1 MNDGLLRGGPTT
13 NDRGHTFLEGM
24 EGDVGGRFALLDE
37 LRALAPGTPMRDGLE
52 RILRG
57 RTGAL
62 VVLGDNEVIAEISTG
77 GFALDVAFTPTA
89 LRELAKMDGAIVL
102 SEDRE
107 RIVQA
112 GVHLM
117 PDRSIETSET
127 GTRHRT
133 AERVARQA
141 GVPVVSV
148 SSSMATIS
156 LFLGDQ
162 RHLVEHSA
170 SILSRAEQALQTL
183 ERYRGR
189 LTQVIARL
197 SSLEVQDTVTV
208 RDVAVVAQRLEMVG
222 RLEDEIESYVL
233 ELGTD
238 GRLLTLQLS
247 ELAVDFARL
256 PELLERDYR
265 PHDDAGFS
273 LEHRR
278 RLPTPQLMEPAVVA
292 RALGFGPVVNL
303 EGRLV
308 SRGFR
313 QVAQINRLP
322 AALGVRLIE
331 HFGNL
336 QALFGA
342 SIAELQAVEGVG
354 ESRARVI
361 RDGLL
366 RLADAAYGDRLE

>member
-1 MNDGLLRGGPTT
+1 VAGLE
-13 NDRGHTFLEGM
+13 DEI
-24 EGDVGGRFALLDE
+24 GGRTRLLDE
-37 LRALAPGTPMRDGLE
+37 MRALAPGTPMRDGLE

-62 VVLGDNEVIAEISTG
+62 VVLGDNEIITEISTG
-77 GFALDVAFTPTA
+77 GFALDVPFTPTV

-102 SEDRE
+102 DGPRE
-107 RIVQA
+107 RIVRA

-141 GVPVVSV
+141 GLPVVSV
-148 SSSMATIS
+148 SASMATIS
-156 LFLGDQ
+156 LFLDDQ
-162 RHLVEHSA
+162 RHVVEHSGL
-170 SILSRAEQALQTL
+170 ILSRAEQALQTL

-189 LTQVIARL
+189 LAQVIARL
-197 SSLEVQDTVTV
+197 SSLEVQDSVTI
-208 RDVAVVAQRLEMVG
+208 RDVALVAQRLEMVR
-222 RLEDEIESYVL
+222 RLEEEIESYAL

-256 PELLERDYR
+256 PELLESDYR
-265 PHDDAGFS
+265 QHDDADFS
-273 LEHRR
+273 LTHLR
-278 RLPTPQLMEPAVVA
+278 RLSTPQLVEPAVVA
-292 RALGFGPVVNL
+292 RAMGFGPVVNL
-303 EGRLV
+303 DARV
-308 SRGFR
+308 ASRGFR
-313 QVAQINRLP
+313 QVAQISRLP
-322 AALGVRLIE
+322 AALGTRIIE

-354 ESRARVI
+354 ESRAQVI

-366 RLADAAYGDRLE
+366 RLADAAYGERLD

>member
-1 MNDGLLRGGPTT
+1 MVSTESDGSVRP
-13 NDRGHTFLEGM
+13 
-24 EGDVGGRFALLDE
+24 ALLDE

-52 RILRG
+52 RILKG

-62 VVLGDNEVIAEISTG
+62 VVLGDNDVIADISTG
-77 GFALDVAFTPTA
+77 GFALDVPFTATA

-102 SEDRE
+102 SEDRS
-107 RIVQA
+107 RIVRA

-117 PDRSIETSET
+117 PDRSVETSET

-133 AERVARQA
+133 AERVARQS
-141 GVPVVSV
+141 GLPVVSV

-156 LFLGDQ
+156 LFLDDE
-162 RHLVEHSA
+162 RHQVEHSA
-170 SILSRAEQALQTL
+170 GILSRADQALQTL

-189 LTQVIARL
+189 LAEVIARL
-197 SSLEVQDTVTV
+197 SSLEVQDAVTV
-208 RDVAVVAQRLEMVG
+208 RDVALVAQRLEMVR
-222 RLEDEIESYVL
+222 RLEEEIESYVL

-265 PHDDAGFS
+265 PHDDADFS
-273 LEHRR
+273 LDHLR
-278 RLPTPQLMEPAVVA
+278 RLSTAQLVEPAVVA
-292 RALGFGPVVNL
+292 RAMGFGPVVAL
-303 EGRLV
+303 DGRLV

-313 QVAQINRLP
+313 QVAQISRLP

-331 HFGNL
+331 HFGSL

-342 SIAELQAVEGVG
+342 SIAELQDVDGVG

-366 RLADAAYGDRLE
+366 RLADAAYSDRLE

>member
-1 MNDGLLRGGPTT
+1 MAVA
-13 NDRGHTFLEGM
+13 
-24 EGDVGGRFALLDE
+24 EGDGGARFALLDE

-62 VVLGDNEVIAEISTG
+62 VVLGEDAVVAEISTG
-77 GFALDVAFTPTA
+77 GFALDVPFTPTA

-102 SEDRE
+102 SDDRQ
-107 RIVQA
+107 RIVRA

-117 PDRSIETSET
+117 PDRSVETSET

-133 AERVARQA
+133 AERVARQT
-141 GVPVVSV
+141 GLPVVCV
-148 SSSMATIS
+148 SASMATIS
-156 LFLGDQ
+156 LFLDDQ
-162 RHLVEHSA
+162 RHQVEHSA
-170 SILSRAEQALQTL
+170 QILSRADQALQTL

-189 LTQVIARL
+189 LTEVIGRL
-197 SSLEVQDTVTV
+197 SSLEVQDAVTV
-208 RDVAVVAQRLEMVG
+208 RDVALVAQRLEMVS
-222 RLEDEIESYVL
+222 RLEEEIESYVL

-238 GRLLTLQLS
+238 GRLLTLQMS

-265 PHDDAGFS
+265 PNDDADFS
-273 LEHRR
+273 LDHLR
-278 RLPTPQLMEPAVVA
+278 RLSTAQLMEPAVVA
-292 RALGFGPVVNL
+292 RTLGFGGVVSL
-303 EGRLV
+303 DGRLV

-313 QVAQINRLP
+313 QIVQINRLP

-331 HFGNL
+331 HFGSL

-342 SIAELQAVEGVG
+342 SIDELQAVEGVG
-354 ESRARVI
+354 DSRARVI

-366 RLADAAYGDRLE
+366 RLADAAYGDRLD

>member
-1 MNDGLLRGGPTT
+1 MGGTES
-13 NDRGHTFLEGM
+13 DSSMRSG
-24 EGDVGGRFALLDE
+24 LLDE
-37 LRALAPGTPMRDGLE
+37 LRAIAPGTPMRDGLE

-62 VVLGDNEVIAEISTG
+62 VVLGDNEVIGEISTG
-77 GFALDVAFTPTA
+77 GFALDVPFTPTA

-102 SEDRE
+102 SSDRQ
-107 RIVQA
+107 RIVRA

-141 GVPVVSV
+141 GLPVVSV

-156 LFLGDQ
+156 LFLGDS
-162 RHLVEHSA
+162 RHQVEHSEQ
-170 SILSRAEQALQTL
+170 ILSRAEQALQTL

-197 SSLEVQDTVTV
+197 SSLEVQDAVTV
-208 RDVAVVAQRLEMVG
+208 RDVALVAQRLEMVR
-222 RLEDEIESYVL
+222 RLEEEIKSYVL

-247 ELAVDFARL
+247 ELAVDFARV
-256 PELLERDYR
+256 PELIERDYR
-265 PHDDAGFS
+265 PHGDTDFS
-273 LEHRR
+273 LNHLR
-278 RLPTPQLMEPAVVA
+278 RLTTSQLVEPGVVA

-303 EGRLV
+303 DGRLV

-313 QVAQINRLP
+313 QVAEISRLP

-331 HFGNL
+331 HFGSL

-342 SIAELQAVEGVG
+342 SIAELQEVDGVG
-354 ESRARVI
+354 EGRARAI

-366 RLADAAYGDRLE
+366 RLADAAYSDRLE

>member
-1 MNDGLLRGGPTT
+1 MGGT
-13 NDRGHTFLEGM
+13 EG
-24 EGDVGGRFALLDE
+24 EAGTRFSLPDE
-37 LRALAPGTPMRDGLE
+37 LRALAPGTPMREGLE

-62 VVLGDNEVIAEISTG
+62 VVLGENDVIDEISTG

-89 LRELAKMDGAIVL
+89 LRELAKMDGAIVI
-102 SEDRE
+102 SADRS
-107 RIVQA
+107 RIVRA

-117 PDRSIETSET
+117 PDRSVETVET

-133 AERVARQA
+133 AERVARQS
-141 GVPVVSV
+141 GLPVVTV
-148 SSSMATIS
+148 SASMATIS
-156 LFLGDQ
+156 LFLDDQ
-162 RHLVEHSA
+162 RHQVEHSA
-170 SILSRAEQALQTL
+170 QILNRADQALQTL

-189 LTQVIARL
+189 LTEVISRL
-197 SSLEVQDTVTV
+197 SSLEVQDAVTV
-208 RDVAVVAQRLEMVG
+208 RDVALVAQRLEMVR
-222 RLEDEIESYVL
+222 RLEAEIESYVL

-265 PHDDAGFS
+265 PSDEADFS
-273 LEHRR
+273 LEHLRG
-278 RLPTPQLMEPAVVA
+278 LSTAQLVEPAVVA
-292 RALGFGPVVNL
+292 RTIGFGPVVNL
-303 EGRLV
+303 EGRVV

-313 QVAQINRLP
+313 QVAQIGRLP
-322 AALGVRLIE
+322 AALGARLIE

-342 SIAELQAVEGVG
+342 SIAELQDVEGVG
-354 ESRARVI
+354 ESRARII

-366 RLADAAYGDRLE
+366 RLADAAYSDRLD

>member
-1 MNDGLLRGGPTT
+1 MGGTEADGG
-13 NDRGHTFLEGM
+13 
-24 EGDVGGRFALLDE
+24 VRFALLDE

-62 VVLGDNEVIAEISTG
+62 VVLGENAVIADISTG
-77 GFALDVAFTPTA
+77 GFALDVPFTATA

-102 SEDRE
+102 SEDRS
-107 RIVQA
+107 RIVRA

-117 PDRSIETSET
+117 PDRSVETVET

-141 GVPVVSV
+141 GLPVVSV

-162 RHLVEHSA
+162 RHLVEDSEQ
-170 SILSRAEQALQTL
+170 ILSRADQALQTL

-189 LTQVIARL
+189 LSEVIARL
-197 SSLEVQDTVTV
+197 SSLEVQDAVTV
-208 RDVAVVAQRLEMVG
+208 RDVALVAQRLEMVR
-222 RLEDEIESYVL
+222 RLEEEIESYVL

-265 PHDDAGFS
+265 PHGDSDFS
-273 LEHRR
+273 LGHLR
-278 RLPTPQLMEPAVVA
+278 RLSTPQLMEPAVVA
-292 RALGFGPVVNL
+292 RTIGLGPVVTL
-303 EGRLV
+303 DGRVV

-313 QVAQINRLP
+313 QVAQISRLP

-331 HFGNL
+331 HFGSL

-342 SIAELQAVEGVG
+342 SIAELQDVEGVG

>member
-1 MNDGLLRGGPTT
+1 
-13 NDRGHTFLEGM
+13 M
-24 EGDVGGRFALLDE
+24 EGDDGGRFSLLDE

-62 VVLGDNEVIAEISTG
+62 IVLGDNAVIAEVSTG
-77 GFALDVAFTPTA
+77 GFALDVTFTATA

-102 SEDRE
+102 SDDRE
-107 RIVQA
+107 RIVRA

-117 PDRSIETSET
+117 PDRTIETSET

-133 AERVARQA
+133 AERVARQS
-141 GVPVVSV
+141 GLPVVSV

-156 LFLGDQ
+156 LFLAEQ
-162 RHLVEHSA
+162 RHQVETSDQ
-170 SILSRAEQALQTL
+170 ILSRAEQALQTL

-189 LTQVIARL
+189 LSQVITRL
-197 SSLEVQDTVTV
+197 SSLEVQDAVTV
-208 RDVAVVAQRLEMVG
+208 RDVALVAQRLEMVR

-256 PELLERDYR
+256 PDLLERDYR
-265 PHDDAGFS
+265 PQGDGDFS
-273 LEHRR
+273 LAPLR
-278 RLPTPQLMEPAVVA
+278 RLTTAQLVEPAVVA
-292 RALGFGPVVNL
+292 RAMGFGPVVSL
-303 EGRLV
+303 DGRVV

-313 QVAQINRLP
+313 QIAQIGRLP
-322 AALGVRLIE
+322 AVLGVRLIE

-342 SIAELQAVEGVG
+342 SIGELLEVDGVG
-354 ESRARVI
+354 EQRARVI

>member
-1 MNDGLLRGGPTT
+1 MVGT
-13 NDRGHTFLEGM
+13 
-24 EGDVGGRFALLDE
+24 EGDGGVHPALLDE

-62 VVLGDNEVIAEISTG
+62 VVLGDNAVIDEISTG
-77 GFALDVAFTPTA
+77 GFALDVAFTATA

-102 SEDRE
+102 SEDRS
-107 RIVQA
+107 RIVRA

-117 PDRSIETSET
+117 PDRSVETVET

-141 GVPVVSV
+141 GLPVVSV

-170 SILSRAEQALQTL
+170 QILNRADQALQTL

-189 LTQVIARL
+189 LTEVISRL
-197 SSLEVQDTVTV
+197 SSLEVQDAVTV
-208 RDVAVVAQRLEMVG
+208 RDVALVAQRLEMVR

-233 ELGTD
+233 ELGSD

-265 PHDDAGFS
+265 PYEEADFS
-273 LEHRR
+273 LGHLRG
-278 RLPTPQLMEPAVVA
+278 LSTAQLVEPAVVA
-292 RALGFGPVVNL
+292 RTIGFGPVVNL
-303 EGRLV
+303 EGRVV

-313 QVAQINRLP
+313 QVAQIGRLP

-342 SIAELQAVEGVG
+342 SIAELQDVEGVG
-354 ESRARVI
+354 ESRARII

-366 RLADAAYGDRLE
+366 RLADAAYSDRLD